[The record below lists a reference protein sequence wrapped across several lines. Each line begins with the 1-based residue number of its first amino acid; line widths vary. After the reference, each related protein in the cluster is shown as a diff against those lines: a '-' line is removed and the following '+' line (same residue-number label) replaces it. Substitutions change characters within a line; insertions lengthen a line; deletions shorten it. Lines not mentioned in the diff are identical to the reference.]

1 MLILNN
7 NENKKILQLKRD
19 NIQKLMTC
27 QHDIDV
33 EEIQLIQAKIE
44 GETEQLIKSINAY
57 KKQNIKKIDAD
68 NIKALAARRAEEKA
82 VQVKNEAQAYYNSQK
97 IFADTQA

>member
-1 MLILNN
+1 M
-7 NENKKILQLKRD
+7 
-19 NIQKLMTC
+19 
-27 QHDIDV
+27 
-33 EEIQLIQAKIE
+33 EEIQLVQAKIE

-82 VQVKNEAQAYYNSQK
+82 VQVKNEA
-97 IFADTQA
+97 

>member
-82 VQVKNEAQAYYNSQK
+82 VQVKNEA
-97 IFADTQA
+97 

>member
-82 VQVKNEAQAYYNSQK
+82 VQVRNEAQAYYNS
-97 IFADTQA
+97 

>member
-44 GETEQLIKSINAY
+44 GETEQLVKSINAY

-82 VQVKNEAQAYYNSQK
+82 VQVRNEAQAYYNS
-97 IFADTQA
+97 